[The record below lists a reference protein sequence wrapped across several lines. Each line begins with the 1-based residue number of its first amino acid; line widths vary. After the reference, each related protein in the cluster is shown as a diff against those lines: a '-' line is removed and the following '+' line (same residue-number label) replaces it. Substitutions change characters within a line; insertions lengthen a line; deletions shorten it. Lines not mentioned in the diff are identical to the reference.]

1 MLEKSMFNIKQI
13 ITSIADVGQKI
24 FRKKELRKLKKLDSI
39 LTLSDDLLSNKGAA
53 FGITVA
59 RDITNLY
66 QSLSGEDKLN
76 FFKKINEKY
85 KPKTEEINRA
95 IQAYQSNQDE
105 KNLYLLNRCTEGQ
118 RKELFTRMNM
128 SPNGV
133 SIMVSLREDLLKLLN
148 DNPDLIDL
156 DNDLRNLFK
165 SWFNPGFLKLQKIT
179 WDTKA
184 AVLEKIM
191 KYERVH
197 QIKDMNELKRRLS
210 EDRRFFSYFHPALED
225 EPIIFVQV
233 ALTNGLGRSIQE
245 LMKPSKEGDKKYDT
259 ATFYS
264 ISNCQEGLTRVTLG
278 NFLIK
283 RVVFE
288 LQEEMP
294 NIKNFGTLSPMPGF
308 ADWFF
313 CQDNEKIKKII
324 GNLSSDNLSFL
335 KSPDLKI
342 GDPRIV
348 SNKNAIIKLVVHY
361 LKNEKNK
368 KNRPINDVCR
378 FHLGNGAIIDDIII
392 NANVSEVGFK
402 RSFGVMVNYLYE
414 LKNIEKNH
422 EDYINN
428 KKIIFSHKLKKF
440 V

>member
-1 MLEKSMFNIKQI
+1 MFNLKEI
-13 ITSIADVGQKI
+13 ISSIADVGQKL
-24 FRKKELRKLKKLDSI
+24 FKKTDLKK
-39 LTLSDDLLSNKGAA
+39 DDLETILLLCDDLISNKGAA

-66 QSLSGEDKLN
+66 QSLSFENKLL

-85 KPKTEEINRA
+85 KPSHTKVTEAIENYQKTQN
-95 IQAYQSNQDE
+95 D
-105 KNLYLLNRCTEGQ
+105 KNLYKLFVTSEGK
-118 RKELFTRMNM
+118 RRELFKRMNM
-128 SPNGV
+128 APNGI
-133 SIMVSLREDLLKLLN
+133 STIVSLREDLLKILDEN
-148 DNPDLIDL
+148 KDLVPL
-156 DNDLRNLFK
+156 DDDLRELFK
-165 SWFNPGFLKLQKIT
+165 SWFNPGFLKLAKIT

-197 QIKDMNELKRRLS
+197 EIKDMDELKTRLG

-233 ALTNGLGRSIQE
+233 ALTNGLGKSIQE
-245 LMKPSKEGDKKYDT
+245 ITKPRSDGDKKYDT

-264 ISNCQEGLTRVTLG
+264 ISNCQEGLSRVTLG

-288 LQEEMP
+288 IQEELP
-294 NIKNFGTLSPMPGF
+294 NIKHFGTLSPIPGF
-308 ADWFF
+308 REWFSYLE
-313 CQDNEKIKKII
+313 DVKIKNILGEI
-324 GNLSSDNLSFL
+324 PLENISFL
-335 KSPDLKI
+335 KSTDLKV

-348 SNKNAIIKLVVHY
+348 SNKEAITKLVAHY
-361 LKNEKNK
+361 LMNEKNHK
-368 KNRPINDVCR
+368 QLPINDVCR
-378 FHLGNGAIIDDIII
+378 FHLGNGAIIDDIVI
-392 NANVSEVGFK
+392 NANVSEVGLN

-422 EDYINN
+422 EEYINN
-428 KKIIFSHKLKKF
+428 KTIIISDKLKKII
-440 V
+440 

>member
-1 MLEKSMFNIKQI
+1 MFNLKEI
-13 ITSIADVGQKI
+13 ISSIADVGQKL
-24 FRKKELRKLKKLDSI
+24 FKKTELKK
-39 LTLSDDLLSNKGAA
+39 DDLETIISLCDDLISNKGAA

-59 RDITNLY
+59 RDITDLY
-66 QSLSGEDKLN
+66 QTLSPENKLL

-85 KPKTEEINRA
+85 KPSHTKVTEAIENYQKTQN
-95 IQAYQSNQDE
+95 D
-105 KNLYLLNRCTEGQ
+105 KNLYKLFITSEGK
-118 RKELFTRMNM
+118 RRELFKRMNM
-128 SPNGV
+128 APNGI
-133 SIMVSLREDLLKLLN
+133 STIVSLREDLLKILDEN
-148 DNPDLIDL
+148 KDLVPL
-156 DNDLRNLFK
+156 DDDLRELFK
-165 SWFNPGFLKLQKIT
+165 SWFNPGFLKLAKIT
-179 WDTKA
+179 WETKA

-197 QIKDMNELKRRLS
+197 EIKDMDELKRRLG

-245 LMKPSKEGDKKYDT
+245 ITKPRLDGDQKYDS

-264 ISNCQEGLTRVTLG
+264 ISNCQEGLSRVTLG

-288 LQEEMP
+288 IQEELP
-294 NIKNFGTLSPMPGF
+294 NIKHFGTLSPIPGF
-308 ADWFF
+308 RDWFSYLE
-313 CQDNEKIKKII
+313 DVKIKNILGEVPI
-324 GNLSSDNLSFL
+324 DNISFL
-335 KSPDLKI
+335 KSSDLKV

-348 SNKNAIIKLVVHY
+348 ANKVAITKLVAHY
-361 LKNEKNK
+361 LMNEKNHK
-368 KNRPINDVCR
+368 QLPINDVCR

-392 NANVSEVGFK
+392 NANISEVGLN

-422 EDYINN
+422 EEYINN
-428 KKIIFSHKLKKF
+428 KTIIISDKLKNII
-440 V
+440 